1 MTVVSIREVTKS
13 RCVITLDNEE
23 SFVLYKGELS
33 KLELTEGKELS
44 DSSYDRIMHEI
55 LPKRAKLRGLNLLKS
70 RPYTEAQL
78 RTKYEQ
84 GGYPASVID
93 SAIDYIKQ
101 LHCIDDY
108 EYCRTYFT
116 YHSASKSR
124 RRMILDLVQ
133 KGVDKETVH
142 RALDDVIG
150 AGDMSDEEDLIR
162 KLLAKKHYDSDNA
175 SYEERQKMKAF
186 LYNKGFS
193 VDIIGRYV

>member
-33 KLELTEGKELS
+33 KLELAEGKELS

-162 KLLAKKHYDSDNA
+162 KLLAKKHYDSDKA

>member
-33 KLELTEGKELS
+33 KLELAEGKELS

-150 AGDMSDEEDLIR
+150 AGDMSDEEDLIH
-162 KLLAKKHYDSDNA
+162 KLLAKKHYDSDKA

>member
-33 KLELTEGKELS
+33 KLELAEGKELP

-78 RTKYEQ
+78 RAKYEQ

-108 EYCRTYFT
+108 EYCRTYFI

-133 KGVDKETVH
+133 KGVDKETVQ

-162 KLLAKKHYDSDNA
+162 KLLAKKHYDSETA
-175 SYEERQKMKAF
+175 SYEEKQKMKAF

-193 VDIIGRYV
+193 IDVIGRHV

>member
-33 KLELTEGKELS
+33 KLELAEGKELS

-150 AGDMSDEEDLIR
+150 SGDMSDEEDLIR
-162 KLLAKKHYDSDNA
+162 KLLAKKHYDSDKA